1 MTVGSAPTL
10 AAADLYEADA
20 VAWAEMQAEALRR
33 AAATAS
39 SLPLDFEHLA
49 QEVEEL
55 ADRRR
60 DALES
65 ALMRIIEHLL
75 KLEHSPAD
83 YPRRQWLASIAEH
96 RVRAQS
102 LIESSDRLRQQL
114 LSILPRAWRN
124 ARKLAAE
131 GDRVNHLLSQVSG
144 KRLTYAALIA

>member
-1 MTVGSAPTL
+1 M

-33 AAATAS
+33 AAAAGS
-39 SLPLDFEHLA
+39 NLSLDFKHLA

-65 ALMRIIEHLL
+65 ALMRIVEHLL
-75 KLEHSPAD
+75 KFEHSPAD
-83 YPRRQWLASIAEH
+83 YPRRQWLLSIAEH

-102 LIESSDRLRQQL
+102 LLESSDRLRQ
-114 LSILPRAWRN
+114 
-124 ARKLAAE
+124 
-131 GDRVNHLLSQVSG
+131 
-144 KRLTYAALIA
+144 